1 MPSQISL
8 LNPFLLLIFLVGVV
22 VPVVGLVMF
31 IIRAIVG
38 FKQSFDGDYTLLRVC
53 GVLFISLNSLESSF
67 GYDQGGWSFPS
78 QSRLI
83 LHIWITFWLVL

>member
-38 FKQSFDGDYTLLRVC
+38 FKQSVYGDYTLLRVC
-53 GVLFISLNSLESSF
+53 CVLSISLNSLESSL
-67 GYDQGGWSFPS
+67 GYDHGRWSFLS
-78 QSRLI
+78 KSE
-83 LHIWITFWLVL
+83 T